1 MVEQDPA
8 DSRFV
13 RTAGDLWTL
22 ATRSPFLD
30 AAADGTLP
38 ATTFAGWLVQD
49 YHFALGLTAFEGV
62 LVARSPRPAQ
72 SVIIQGLG
80 AMDAEL
86 AWFEAHAAARGL
98 VLGVPLDPACRRYV
112 DFLLRG
118 AHEESLPGLYA
129 ALYGVEVSY
138 LTAWSARRPEG
149 PYAEFIARW
158 SSGPFRDFVLRLK
171 ALAEEAPDASAQGLF
186 DEVLRHERA
195 FWAMVWA
202 G

>member
-8 DSRFV
+8 GSRFV
-13 RTAGDLWTL
+13 RSAGDLWTL

-38 ATTFAGWLVQD
+38 ATTFARWLVQD

-62 LVARSPRPAQ
+62 LVARTPRPAQ
-72 SVIIQGLG
+72 TVIIQGLG

-86 AWFEAHAAARGL
+86 AWFEAHAGARGL
-98 VLGVPLDPACRRYV
+98 ELGGPVDPVCRRYV
-112 DFLLRG
+112 DFLLR
-118 AHEESLPGLYA
+118 AVHEESLPGLYA

-138 LTAWSARRPEG
+138 LTAWSALRRDG

-158 SSGPFRDFVLRLK
+158 SSGPFRDAVLRLK
-171 ALAEEAPDASAQGLF
+171 SLAEEAPDASAQGLF
-186 DEVLRHERA
+186 DGVLRHERA
-195 FWAMVWA
+195 FWTMVWS